1 MNSIRKYGI
10 IARNGLTRYKN
21 LNVTKG
27 IELFII
33 LVCSKF
39 ISKACLFRY
48 YSIIHI
54 IISNLKFQPDLMF
67 YSKLKNIVY
76 KSDLS

>member
-1 MNSIRKYGI
+1 MNSIRKCGI

-27 IELFII
+27 IMLLII
-33 LVCSKF
+33 PVCDKFMSKVH
-39 ISKACLFRY
+39 SFRY

-54 IISNLKFQPDLMF
+54 IIFNKKFQPDLMF
-67 YSKLKNIVY
+67 YSKL
-76 KSDLS
+76 